1 MDDLIKMNCQSIHT
15 SSNKA
20 RRSQV
25 VQETKLFNTMFTG
38 YTHYTRKSNNL
49 LNRRGDINVYSIHIG
64 QTQEVFVSF
73 LTISLNLKY
82 TM

>member
-1 MDDLIKMNCQSIHT
+1 MADLIKTASVNCQGIHQKL
-15 SSNKA
+15 NHLLK
-20 RRSQV
+20 RS
-25 VQETKLFNTMFTG
+25 E
-38 YTHYTRKSNNL
+38 
-49 LNRRGDINVYSIHIG
+49 DINVYSIHKG